1 MKRSKN
7 YFILI
12 ISILLFILLTTGVN
26 NVFGSNTDWLN
37 QHTIFPDYF
46 RQLFYETK
54 ELIPNFAFNYGGGQ
68 NIFNISYYG
77 LLNPLI
83 LPSYFMP
90 FVDMTTYMIIV
101 NILVIIASTLLFYKF
116 LKSHKYSDNTSL
128 LVSLLFAFSVP
139 IIFHMHRHIMF
150 VNYMPFLIMAFM
162 GVDKYIDNNKKCFL
176 IINTFL
182 MIMTSYYYS
191 VGGLVTI
198 FIYYLYRHL
207 HKNNKF

>member
-77 LLNPLI
+77 LLNI
-83 LPSYFMP
+83 Y
-90 FVDMTTYMIIV
+90 
-101 NILVIIASTLLFYKF
+101 NNC
-116 LKSHKYSDNTSL
+116 KY
-128 LVSLLFAFSVP
+128 
-139 IIFHMHRHIMF
+139 
-150 VNYMPFLIMAFM
+150 
-162 GVDKYIDNNKKCFL
+162 
-176 IINTFL
+176 
-182 MIMTSYYYS
+182 TSYYSKYI
-191 VGGLVTI
+191 TI
-198 FIYYLYRHL
+198 L
-207 HKNNKF
+207 